1 MSHLRGLTR
10 IYLRNYNHNN
20 IYNIHKSYNI
30 ITWSK
35 YNKSVNSM
43 KARSKKK
50 VEAGLKKSKDNSNQK
65 SANDGLTYEEIKAR
79 DLERIK
85 AKQQAFEEKQKLE
98 QEKKGKKK

>member
-1 MSHLRGLTR
+1 
-10 IYLRNYNHNN
+10 
-20 IYNIHKSYNI
+20 
-30 ITWSK
+30 
-35 YNKSVNSM
+35 M

-50 VEAGLKKSKDNSNQK
+50 VEAGLKKSRDSSNQK
-65 SANDGLTYEEIKAR
+65 SVNDGLTYEEIKAR